1 MSESAYLSS
10 LKSRHAALD
19 RAILEEERHPAP
31 DDLALKAMK
40 RRKLR
45 LKEAVNELSQDAQ
58 PHAMT

>member
-1 MSESAYLSS
+1 MPESAYLSS

-19 RAILEEERHPAP
+19 RAIVEEERRPAP

-45 LKEAVNELSQDAQ
+45 LKDTVNGLSRDLRPQAT
-58 PHAMT
+58 A